1 MPASICS
8 KHSKTVD
15 QRIIFAH
22 LKCFR
27 RSEKKKKVEQIAI
40 KSFISDKMLEH
51 NQRVTLDLGGHSDML
66 LGLPSAVGEWQD
78 LIILVGRHLIY
89 ASFAALRAI

>member
-1 MPASICS
+1 
-8 KHSKTVD
+8 
-15 QRIIFAH
+15 
-22 LKCFR
+22 
-27 RSEKKKKVEQIAI
+27 
-40 KSFISDKMLEH
+40 MLEH
-51 NQRVTLDLGGHSDML
+51 NQRATLDLGGHSDML